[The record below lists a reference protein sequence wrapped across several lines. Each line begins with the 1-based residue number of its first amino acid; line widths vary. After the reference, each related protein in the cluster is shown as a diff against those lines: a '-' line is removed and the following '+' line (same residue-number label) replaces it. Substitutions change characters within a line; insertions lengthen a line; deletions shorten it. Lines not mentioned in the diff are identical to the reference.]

1 VMDHAQI
8 VIDMIRMVRRRFL
21 LLLAVSLAG
30 IAGSVYFA
38 LLKPPVY
45 ETSAKI
51 LIESQQIADN
61 LARST
66 VNLSAAERVQL
77 IEQQLVARNNLIDV
91 IERFEL
97 FADLPL
103 TMNEKIDMFREAI
116 QFETISVSGQTNASS
131 VEIFAFTINARLGD
145 AEKAADVVNDF
156 VDSAI
161 EQNLRVRADRARDTF
176 LYFEREAER
185 VEDAIAA
192 IEAEIGTFKHTNE
205 AALPE
210 NLEYRR
216 DEMVRLQESDME
228 IARSILELDEE
239 RGALELALAG
249 DRPLRT
255 EEPMPQSPE
264 ETAFRTVAMDLAQ
277 KRRQLAP
284 NHPEIRRLENS
295 LLALTDLIPAS
306 STDTGVA
313 AISLEGAS
321 NEQRSAARR
330 HVSRIDSQV
339 ALLEE
344 QRKVIAE
351 RREALSVSIQRTPEV
366 EVNLNALNRRLRE
379 MQDQYTVITSRRAE
393 ARTGEELENS
403 QQSERFKVVESALV
417 PDHPVEPKRK
427 RIVALGSGG
436 SIAVG
441 FALILLLEMMRPVLR
456 SGAQME
462 RELGLRPVISIPYVA
477 TGVERRRRRL
487 AWLGGFALLLAG
499 VILALVQIDARVM
512 PLEELQQ
519 KLAQATGI
527 KGLGGAAG
535 DVVAAPSSGPR

>member
-1 VMDHAQI
+1 MDHAQI
-8 VIDMIRMVRRRFL
+8 VIDMIRMIRRRFL
-21 LLLAVSLAG
+21 VLLAVSLAG
-30 IAGSVYFA
+30 IAGSLYYA

-91 IERFEL
+91 IERFDL
-97 FADLPL
+97 FADQPL
-103 TMNEKIDMFREAI
+103 TMNEKIDLFREAI
-116 QFETISVSGQTNASS
+116 QFETISVSGQANAGN

-161 EQNLRVRADRARDTF
+161 EQNLRVRADRARDTY

-185 VEDAIAA
+185 VEEAIAE
-192 IEAEIGTFKHTNE
+192 IEAEIGAFKNTHE
-205 AALPE
+205 SALPE

-228 IARSILELDEE
+228 IARSILELEEE

-249 DRPLRT
+249 ERPLRN

-264 ETAFRTVAMDLAQ
+264 ETASRALAMDLAQ

-295 LLALTDLIPAS
+295 LLALTDLIPGSPTEA
-306 STDTGVA
+306 GAA

-321 NEQRSAARR
+321 SEQRSEARR
-330 HVSRIDSQV
+330 HVSRIENQI

-344 QRKVIAE
+344 QRKVVAE
-351 RREALSVSIQRTPEV
+351 RREALSASIQRTPEV
-366 EVNLNALNRRLRE
+366 EVALNALNRRLRE

-393 ARTGEELENS
+393 ARTGEELESS

-417 PDHPVEPKRK
+417 PDYPVEPQRK
-427 RIVALGSGG
+427 KIVALGSGG

-441 FALILLLEMMRPVLR
+441 FALILLLEMLRPVLR

-477 TGVERRRRRL
+477 TDVERRRRRIV
-487 AWLGGFALLLAG
+487 WLSGFALLLTG
-499 VILALVQIDARVM
+499 LVVALIQIDAHVM

-519 KLAQATGI
+519 KVGEATGI
-527 KGLGGAAG
+527 EALVGNAGAAN
-535 DVVAAPSSGPR
+535 AEQANGPR